1 MSYIYFIRHAQAG
14 TRDNYDLLSDLG
26 QQQARL
32 LGESFAEQGIDFAA
46 IYSGDMRRQQLT
58 ARIAGEAMAGK
69 GIRAP
74 EPVVDERWNEFSLIS
89 VYRAIMHRLV
99 EDSEE
104 FARDYNEMAEA
115 LRRDPHATGGAT
127 GRCDI
132 AVIRAWM
139 EDRYPDYEGEKWAD
153 FKSRIQECASC
164 LNDRDDREK
173 AVAVFTSA
181 TPIAI
186 IASASL
192 GLADDALIGLLGV
205 IQNTSVTVMRVWGG
219 ALRLFTFNA
228 TQHLKPQMRTFR

>member
-1 MSYIYFIRHAQAG
+1 MSYIYLIRHAQAG
-14 TRDNYDLLSDLG
+14 TRENYDHLSDLG
-26 QQQARL
+26 QRQARL
-32 LGESFAEQGIDFAA
+32 LGESFAEQGIEFDTL
-46 IYSGDMRRQQLT
+46 YSGSMRRQQLT
-58 ARIAGEAMAGK
+58 AQIACEAMK
-69 GIRAP
+69 DRGIKPP

-104 FARDYNEMAEA
+104 FARDYREMTEA
-115 LRRDPHATGGAT
+115 LRRDPHTTGGAT

-139 EDRYPDYEGEKWAD
+139 EDRYPDYDGEKWSV

-164 LNDRDDREK
+164 LPQYDAREK
-173 AVAVFTSA
+173 AIAIFTSA

-186 IASASL
+186 TAGTSL
-192 GLADDALIGLLGV
+192 GLSDDALLSILGV
-205 IQNTSVTVMRVWGG
+205 IQNTSVTVMRVRDD

-228 TQHLKPQMRTFR
+228 TQHLNPRMRTFR